1 MSKIQPLIGGKI
13 NDKNNELVIKVKSYL
28 LKLL

>member
-1 MSKIQPLIGGKI
+1 MSKIQPLIGEKI
-13 NDKNNELVIKVKSYL
+13 NDKNNEPVIKVKSYL